1 LGSRRP
7 FHSRKL
13 PWSRRTGTESEIA
26 AGVEAVDEEVRAPM
40 SVVMRADDDMVM
52 PRGGARGER
61 GAEASSD
68 RIYDRASRRE
78 ARGGGV
84 L

>member
-1 LGSRRP
+1 
-7 FHSRKL
+7 
-13 PWSRRTGTESEIA
+13 
-26 AGVEAVDEEVRAPM
+26 VRVPM
-40 SVVMRADDDMVM
+40 SVVVRADDDMVM